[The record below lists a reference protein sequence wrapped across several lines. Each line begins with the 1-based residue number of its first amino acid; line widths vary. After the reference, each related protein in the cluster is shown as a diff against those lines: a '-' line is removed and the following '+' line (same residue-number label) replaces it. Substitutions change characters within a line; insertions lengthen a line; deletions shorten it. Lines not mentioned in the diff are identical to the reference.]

1 VCATDQGLKFFDH
14 PPEAPGMSLTNEL
27 EQTRRTRDLIE
38 ELLTDTTL
46 LGPDFQ
52 PIHRLTDGALVGYK
66 ATGRGQ
72 SGTEIA
78 HRLDLLA
85 SARSL
90 GLVERLDW
98 AFRCLAFDV
107 ALDCGMAGEL
117 HLTPEPETFGSPC
130 PPRLAVSFGRG
141 RRSLTVAAE
150 LHEDAFA
157 DLSRLRSAVEEM
169 RAWGWKLVVCETA
182 AGVGGAVDSLTWLRP
197 EYVRVDLGAT
207 ELAGSSAVRD
217 LVDAARA
224 QGAAVMAIGV
234 DTPRARSEAEG
245 LQADYARGALLGEPG
260 DLPLA

>member
-1 VCATDQGLKFFDH
+1 
-14 PPEAPGMSLTNEL
+14 MSLTNEL

-38 ELLTDTTL
+38 ELLSDTSL

-52 PIHRLTDGALVGYK
+52 PIYRLSGGSPVGYK

-107 ALDCGMAGEL
+107 ALDRGMAGEL
-117 HLTPEPETFGSPC
+117 HLTPEPETFGSSC

-141 RRSLTVAAE
+141 RRSLTIAAE

-157 DLSRLRSAVEEM
+157 ELERLRTAVDEM
-169 RAWGWKLVVCETA
+169 RAWGWKLVVCERA
-182 AGVGGAVDSLTWLRP
+182 AHVEGALDALTWLRP
-197 EYVRVDLGAT
+197 EYVRVDLGAPD
-207 ELAGSSAVRD
+207 LAGSPDVRD
-217 LVDAARA
+217 LIDAARVV
-224 QGAAVMAIGV
+224 GAALLAIGV
-234 DTPRARSEAEG
+234 DTPRARAEAEG